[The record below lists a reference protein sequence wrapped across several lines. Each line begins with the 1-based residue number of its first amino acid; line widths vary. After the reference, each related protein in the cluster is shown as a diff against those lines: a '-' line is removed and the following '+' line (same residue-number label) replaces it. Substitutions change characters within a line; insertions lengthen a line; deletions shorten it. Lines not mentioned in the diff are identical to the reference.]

1 MVCVFFLYE
10 MEVIAI
16 AIFVFPIFYFVN
28 VGVKSMLFH
37 TTFKNNSVISWRSVL
52 LMEGIQGNPPQFTE
66 IFSHIRLY
74 RVQLA

>member
-1 MVCVFFLYE
+1 

-16 AIFVFPIFYFVN
+16 ANFVFPIFYFVN
-28 VGVKSMLFH
+28 VGAKAMLFH
-37 TTFKNNSVISWRSVL
+37 ATFKNNSVISWRSVL